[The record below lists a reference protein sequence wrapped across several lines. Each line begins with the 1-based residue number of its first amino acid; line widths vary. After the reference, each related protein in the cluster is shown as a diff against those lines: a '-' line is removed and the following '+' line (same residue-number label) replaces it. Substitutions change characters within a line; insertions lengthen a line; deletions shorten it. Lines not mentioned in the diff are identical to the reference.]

1 MEENK
6 KPHVADLIH
15 ENGTMCLK
23 NGDFVINESDQQHIG
38 DIFTLHKG
46 ELKEFPNLGFG
57 ASKYLKSMVSKT
69 EFKRN
74 LKVELQK
81 DGYNA
86 NVKINTQTG
95 EWNVEII

>member
-1 MEENK
+1 M
-6 KPHVADLIH
+6 ADITH
-15 ENGTMCLK
+15 ENGIMLIK

-46 ELKEFPNLGFG
+46 ELKEFPNIGFG

-81 DGYNA
+81 DNYNV
-86 NVKINTQTG
+86 NVKIDPELGT
-95 EWNVEII
+95 WNVELI